1 MVMLDDP
8 AKEVLKDAHQDLIN
22 MCQHVRGN
30 FDKAKSN
37 LRKMETMSIDF
48 QLQTFAKKKKKKL
61 KRVR

>member
-37 LRKMETMSIDF
+37 LRKMETMNIDF
-48 QLQTFAKKKKKKL
+48 
-61 KRVR
+61 